1 MVFVLERI
9 LVERINSADQI
20 NLVVICTADCTCHHL
35 IKNKYFLSEMR
46 NLRQIRDFAISN
58 VARFASLNAVFLS
71 WAKTYHIVV
80 ICHSDGTYN
89 HPAYFEK
96 NESLRSEPKH
106 MVLVFNDFPPKQLFP
121 IWCNG
126 FFCWKESWSNEL
138 IQRIKL
144 TSWLHVPLMVHL
156 TIWLKI
162 NIFWP
167 KWEI

>member
-71 WAKTYHIVV
+71 
-80 ICHSDGTYN
+80 
-89 HPAYFEK
+89 
-96 NESLRSEPKH
+96 
-106 MVLVFNDFPPKQLFP
+106 
-121 IWCNG
+121 
-126 FFCWKESWSNEL
+126 
-138 IQRIKL
+138 
-144 TSWLHVPLMVHL
+144 
-156 TIWLKI
+156 
-162 NIFWP
+162 
-167 KWEI
+167 